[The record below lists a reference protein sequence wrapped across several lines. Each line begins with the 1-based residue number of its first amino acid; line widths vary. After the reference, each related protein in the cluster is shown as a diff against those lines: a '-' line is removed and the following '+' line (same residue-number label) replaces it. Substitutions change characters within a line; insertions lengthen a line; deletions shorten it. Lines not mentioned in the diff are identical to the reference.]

1 MRRLLLLSLMGAVAV
16 LPPGLQAQRGRA
28 AGGAVRAAPRSVAR
42 ARVPVAQGVRG
53 GVRFA
58 PGRFGRPFFNP
69 RFRFHNRLFITSGC
83 FGYPYFCSGF
93 YYPYSTLYYPPYFW
107 PETEY
112 AQQPYPELQPTYDDA
127 ALRHEVD
134 RLAGEMERLRHE
146 QEARQAPQ
154 PSPRPTAEPP
164 TVLVFRDGH
173 RSEVQ
178 NYGIVGP
185 TLWIFT
191 ERRARKYPL
200 SDLDL
205 PATKAA
211 NEQRGVEFTVPATP
225 LQPLKPMSPAVPS
238 PIPNES
244 TPNAAPRSAVLET
257 AERATIPR

>member
-1 MRRLLLLSLMGAVAV
+1 MGAVAV
-16 LPPGLQAQRGRA
+16 LPPSLQAQRGRA
-28 AGGAVRAAPRSVAR
+28 AGTAVRAGPRSVAP
-42 ARVPVAQGVRG
+42 ARVPVTQGVRG

-58 PGRFGRPFFNP
+58 PGRLGRPFFNS

-112 AQQPYPELQPTYDDA
+112 AQQPYPEVQQTYNDT

-134 RLAGEMERLRHE
+134 RLADEVERLRHE
-146 QEARQAPQ
+146 QQARPAPQ

-178 NYGIVGP
+178 NYGIVSQ
-185 TLWIFT
+185 TLWVFT
-191 ERRARKYPL
+191 ERHARKYPL

-205 PATKAA
+205 PATKRA
-211 NEQRGVEFTVPATP
+211 NEQRGIEFVVPEPSATP
-225 LQPLKPMSPAVPS
+225 PQSEQPISPGTPGTIPAEPKPAV
-238 PIPNES
+238 
-244 TPNAAPRSAVLET
+244 TSAS
-257 AERATIPR
+257 ASQAIIRK